1 MAFLRLNHSGWARR
15 FSFEMAPGYMV
26 LFAVWPSEILV
37 LIVLDEV
44 VWLEVSGWGE
54 RGVRLNSL

>member
-1 MAFLRLNHSGWARR
+1 
-15 FSFEMAPGYMV
+15 MV

-37 LIVLDEV
+37 LIVFDEV